1 MGGNLLESERG
12 KVSLKPGWKPPALCE
27 WEEFS
32 LEWRREVATRL
43 NSKLDLWGL
52 PWWHSG

>member
-52 PWWHSG
+52 PWRHSG